1 MRCHQCERPA
11 FYRLT
16 ENAPPLCVACAD
28 VAQSI
33 EDRRQ
38 SIVDRQWLQNAAMLN
53 LSLDEMD
60 AAVGGI
66 CPSSGRVPVDAI
78 ARVMMGNGTLN
89 NIHVTNSNV
98 GLLNTGN
105 VRKIDAAITI
115 AQGTDADQIA
125 HQLRQ
130 LTQAILDVKGL
141 ESSRKDSLLELVQSL
156 SDQIVR
162 ERKQSVI
169 MALLKSIEDRAQGLA
184 AISTIVEGLT
194 AAIRN
199 LFG

>member
-1 MRCHQCERPA
+1 
-11 FYRLT
+11 
-16 ENAPPLCVACAD
+16 
-28 VAQSI
+28 
-33 EDRRQ
+33 
-38 SIVDRQWLQNAAMLN
+38 
-53 LSLDEMD
+53 
-60 AAVGGI
+60 
-66 CPSSGRVPVDAI
+66 
-78 ARVMMGNGTLN
+78 MGNGTLN